1 MTFNRGNAPVLTGHI
16 WVGADAD
23 PTALIKDGGD
33 VFSVATDQ
41 KFATIDDKGDLY
53 SLDGQFA
60 VAVEQRRDLQP
71 FGEHHLADRLAGQLP
86 EPLAG
91 RSIKRLRL
99 RDGVSVADHRPRPSP
114 SLSPAGRPVLQGF
127 QSIVCQLAQTF
138 TSEVARSTRVC

>member
-53 SLDGQFA
+53 SLDGQPFYLPLGPVNGGGRIGPEAHPDA
-60 VAVEQRRDLQP
+60 VVRFRS
-71 FGEHHLADRLAGQLP
+71 LARAK
-86 EPLAG
+86 
-91 RSIKRLRL
+91 S
-99 RDGVSVADHRPRPSP
+99 
-114 SLSPAGRPVLQGF
+114 
-127 QSIVCQLAQTF
+127 
-138 TSEVARSTRVC
+138 